1 MFPLGSVLFPF
12 EMLPL
17 HVFEERYRLMIAS
30 CLAGDHRFGV
40 VLIARGSE
48 VGGGD
53 VRHDRGTMATIE
65 VASPTPDGRY
75 GVLARCGD
83 RLRVHS
89 WLDDAPYPRALVS
102 IDTAEGSGDLAVEIA
117 STLARLRELRELW
130 AELEEGPPL
139 PEHLALGADFNEQIW
154 RLCSATPLGPMD
166 RQRVLEADA
175 PLERLALLDEQIA
188 ERRSDYEAL
197 LRERLE

>member
-1 MFPLGSVLFPF
+1 MTGTTRLRLFPLNTVLFPGAV
-12 EMLPL
+12 LNL

-75 GVLARCGD
+75 GVLARGGD

-102 IDTAEGSGDLAVEIA
+102 IDTVDRLVAEKTGSWVSRNPSMHTITGMD
-117 STLARLRELRELW
+117 S
-130 AELEEGPPL
+130 
-139 PEHLALGADFNEQIW
+139 
-154 RLCSATPLGPMD
+154 CSAIRNAWMC
-166 RQRVLEADA
+166 
-175 PLERLALLDEQIA
+175 
-188 ERRSDYEAL
+188 RSSAS
-197 LRERLE
+197 

>member
-12 EMLPL
+12 ERLPL

-30 CLAGDHRFGV
+30 CLADDHRFGV

-53 VRHDRGTMATIE
+53 VRHHRGTVATIE

-75 GVLARCGD
+75 GVLARGGD
-83 RLRVHS
+83 RLRVQS

-102 IDTAEGSGDLAVEIA
+102 IDAPEPVGDLAVEIA
-117 STLARLRELRELW
+117 ATLTRLRGLRELW
-130 AELEEGPPL
+130 AQLEEGPPL

-154 RLCSATPLGPMD
+154 RLCSATPLGPLD
-166 RQRVLEADA
+166 RQRVLEADD

-188 ERRSDYEAL
+188 DRRGDVEAL
-197 LRERLE
+197 LRERSE